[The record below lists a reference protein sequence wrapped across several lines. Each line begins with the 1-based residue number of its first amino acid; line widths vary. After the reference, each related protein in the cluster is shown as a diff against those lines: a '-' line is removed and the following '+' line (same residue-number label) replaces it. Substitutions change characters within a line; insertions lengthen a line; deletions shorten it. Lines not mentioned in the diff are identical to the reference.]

1 MAWPNL
7 SSDTI
12 RIPSFCNAM
21 SIGFGVIRSLH
32 YTIFTWNV
40 SKNVIFQSLHHKNI
54 IIVCNYEE
62 NTPPR
67 TICKI
72 MWRIGF
78 LISFTLW
85 LKLYFFQ
92 CQRSLLKPVW
102 AKLHMFL
109 IGNAFFLTN
118 WTSSSYLTCRSRNFF
133 FFQKTCKTL
142 LKEFCSD
149 PLHWK
154 EKTVDTGNHAIY
166 IHILWVK

>member
-1 MAWPNL
+1 MP
-7 SSDTI
+7 
-12 RIPSFCNAM
+12 C
-21 SIGFGVIRSLH
+21 VIRSLH

-40 SKNVIFQSLHHKNI
+40 SKNIIFQSLHHKNI

-62 NTPPR
+62 KTPPR

-102 AKLHMFL
+102 AKLHMSL

-133 FFQKTCKTL
+133 FFKKLAKLCLRNSVVILYIEKKKL
-142 LKEFCSD
+142 LIQEIMQFTFTSY
-149 PLHWK
+149 
-154 EKTVDTGNHAIY
+154 E
-166 IHILWVK
+166 